1 MKVLFVCLGNICRSP
16 LAEAIF
22 RHKIKAQGIE
32 SIVVDSCGTANYHV
46 GDLPDLRT
54 RKNATKNG
62 IEINHRGRQLSH
74 TDLDEF
80 DFILPMDRSNHANI
94 LRLQNAYEV
103 KHKIRLMREFDPYP
117 GDEVPDPYYGD
128 EKDFQE
134 VFDILSRSVD
144 GFIAHLKEEQL
155 L

>member
-32 SIVVDSCGTANYHV
+32 SIVADSCGTANYHV